1 MSTNDRSFP
10 STAHV
15 FTLPPAAAAPV
26 FDLMV
31 LDPAVA
37 TDLVPAGPLRR
48 AEPTG
53 YTPWRVLPAT
63 LNLPGRW
70 LRPVDVVLELLPWS
84 DQRTE
89 LALWT
94 TARPQLPVERTIAAY
109 VWAAQ
114 HALATLA
121 ELIITGQ
128 PVPSPDRRP
137 RVPATRPA
145 DQRIPLELDQED
157 RQFLV
162 ERQGN

>member
-10 STAHV
+10 STSHV
-15 FTLPPAAAAPV
+15 FTLPPAAAAAV
-26 FDLMV
+26 FDVMV
-31 LDPAVA
+31 LDPALA
-37 TDLVPAGPLRR
+37 TDLIPAGPLRR

-53 YTPWRVLPAT
+53 YSPWRVLPAT
-63 LNLPGRW
+63 LALQSRW

-94 TARPQLPVERTIAAY
+94 TARPRLPVEPTVAAY
-109 VWAAQ
+109 AWAAQ

-128 PVPSPDRRP
+128 PVPGPDRRL
-137 RVPATRPA
+137 RLPATRPA
-145 DQRIPLELDQED
+145 DQRIPLELHQED

-162 ERQGN
+162 ERRGN